1 MRKFFSLILQFFY
14 GLAGILHNAME
25 RSEDKLGVDDDTS
38 TFVLLGV
45 F

>member
-25 RSEDKLGVDDDTS
+25 SGEDKLGGDDDAS
-38 TFVLLGV
+38 TFVIWGV
-45 F
+45 L